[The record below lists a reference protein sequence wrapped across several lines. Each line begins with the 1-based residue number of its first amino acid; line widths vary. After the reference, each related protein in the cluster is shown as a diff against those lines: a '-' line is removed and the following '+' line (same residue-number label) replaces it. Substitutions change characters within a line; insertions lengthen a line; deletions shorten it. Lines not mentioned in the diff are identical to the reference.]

1 VWERERPIE
10 PDTGNADEGSHSVVA
25 SFFQGF
31 PCSNKIKF
39 MIASK
44 ESFEPH
50 SSEQLPASKKV
61 FVAGTIHPEI
71 RVPMREIEVSDT
83 KSYTGAVTPNAP
95 VRVYDCSGPW
105 GDPNFTG
112 TSDEGLPAM
121 RREWILKRGDVE
133 EVDGR
138 EVKPQDDGYLSG
150 KHAEFASK
158 AEKNRLV
165 EFPGLTGNRRRP
177 LRAKAGKVVTQ
188 LAYARAGIITPEME
202 FIAIRENMG
211 RAKIADMA
219 KDNLRNDL
227 EKQHAGSS
235 QLANN
240 EFTPSVFRKFPQRIP
255 KEITPE
261 FVRSEVAAGRA
272 IITANIN
279 HPELEPMIIGRNFLV
294 KINANIGNSAVASSI
309 EEEVE
314 KMRWATKWG
323 ADTVMDLSTGKNIH
337 ATREWILRNSPV
349 PIGTVPIYQALEKV
363 NGKAEDL
370 TWELFRDTLIEQAE
384 QGVDYFTIHAGV
396 LLRFVPMTANRMT
409 GIVSR
414 GGSIM
419 AKWCLSHHQENFLYT
434 HWDDICDIM
443 AAYDVSFSIG
453 DGLRPG
459 SIADANDQAQFGELE
474 VQGELTKRAWAKGV
488 QVMNEGPG
496 HVPMHM
502 IEENMAKQLEWCH
515 EAPFYTLGP
524 LTTDIAPGYDH
535 ITSGIGAAMIGWY
548 GCAMLCYV
556 TPKEHLGLPNKK
568 DVKDG
573 VITYKISA
581 HAADLAKGH
590 PGAQYRDNALSKAR
604 FEFRW
609 EDQFNLSLDPVTAR
623 EFHDE
628 TLPQEGAKTAH
639 FCSMCGPHFCSMKIT
654 EDVRKYA
661 AEQGIAEEAAL
672 KQGMEAK
679 SKEFVEKGAEVY
691 AKA

>member
-211 RAKIADMA
+211 HAKIADMA

-227 EKQHAGSS
+227 DKQHAGSS
-235 QLANN
+235 QLPKSAY
-240 EFTPSVFRKFPQRIP
+240 TPSIFARFPQRIP
-255 KEITPE
+255 NEITPE
-261 FVRSEVAAGRA
+261 FVREEVAAGRA